1 MKKVFNVLLILG
13 LLSTLFFS
21 CDVGLGE
28 SVDVIAPTVSIAYP
42 PASVVIRNGFLL
54 KGTWA
59 DDKGI
64 LAVKVTVR
72 NDDTGKTVDSKYATT
87 GLFDLSWSVN
97 LNSPDENGNFPYP
110 DGKYTVDV
118 VATDTSGKT
127 SGTASRSFEIDNTAP
142 VFVIKSPGTF
152 SADNPSKYGSI
163 FKVNG
168 SIAEAHNVKEMLVTV
183 YDAATGAVVD
193 SWKETNVNTA
203 GGTSVTFA
211 SYGSSN
217 TTLASNYNKVYTVGS
232 GDQNFYCS
240 IKLTDSASIYDGSSE
255 GTGNSTTSL
264 WINDS
269 IYGSDA
275 SVTIDGVATSADL
288 LSKNAQ
294 PQFEIGDFMSI
305 INGTYSGSSE
315 NAEKALKILN
325 ATKTD
330 TTQKK
335 LSFSLNKDANPTYTF
350 LGYSYDTTA
359 YKNKASKNGAITVKG
374 ECGLNETNF
383 KPRDVKV
390 YLVGPFTSTDP
401 DANPITSDIYNAV
414 YADVEAYAEANP
426 TLVQTLYDGTVK
438 YPDATDCSSVSSW
451 TESLTLPDNIT
462 SGEYYLL
469 AASGKDIDD
478 VEFIAN
484 NNSKFG
490 FVGVSSGT
498 APSVLIEAADGASK
512 ETAKTVEAVMAKDY
526 NSLDFLRVY
535 GTVETSDSQINQIIY
550 EVTVKDL
557 TNGSTVGKITPPAS
571 QLNRTYDGM
580 KEEFAFN
587 LRDGV
592 WTKDSAYTD
601 NVDARDIDTL
611 DGRLYSYT
619 IVVSAT
625 DRGGLVGKANFTTQ
639 FDKLAPTVDIS
650 SVTPLAE
657 EKEVSSVSKKCV
669 NGIVTVVARIKETNL
684 DSVKV
689 IASTK
694 TGTADEKKVEIDV
707 SEPSSTI
714 TAKFDTREL
723 DDNENLVI
731 KIEATDKAGNIG
743 SGTNTAF
750 YIDQSTDIPK
760 IKLSGVTQTLTN
772 SAAIEVGKN
781 LFGMGNNTLFGT
793 ISDDDG
799 ISNIKIYIDGTD
811 DTKLKKEITSSTLN
825 GSTVYSL
832 TEDLAK
838 APYAVGAGNHTL
850 YIVVEDTSTKL
861 ENGNEVASHC
871 TTGTVNSDANPYG
884 MAFAFDDDLPEITVT
899 GIIKGSDSSVAAD
912 TYSSGIWLP
921 KNFIVQGTASDPSGI
936 AKVVSDPSGIAKV
949 VYKEADTISLD
960 AVSWEET
967 LSNQSDTST
976 GGNSRT
982 YVAYDHYG
990 RSAEAKIV
998 YNIDTK
1004 KPVFNNSYIN
1014 IEGTS
1019 STKTLAEVISSGSS
1033 LWFNATAIK
1042 LSGTVSTD
1050 TSLSNFGLVE
1060 ANLDTIQVIVN
1071 GDTSNPISVIPTTE
1085 HGFSTNLSFQNSGT
1099 QTIEFSM
1106 TDKAGNSS
1114 DTISF
1119 NLNIDSEAPVLLV
1132 NTPAVVNDYSEAPLT
1147 FTGTVRD
1154 INFDSL
1160 KVQYKRKYVEYNS
1173 TKKVAETKTAGT
1185 ESDNY
1190 IVTVSITPSGNAIS
1204 SEAAWTWT
1212 MPGDGDYSS
1221 IRFIAEDS
1229 VGNTAVSDTYTT
1241 IVDSQV
1247 PVVVSSTDSSWSSNN
1262 SPALKLLVGDW
1273 GTDGNKYSSGIKEIS
1288 YSGIGAGGTINNR
1301 GALVAKSGEDKKIY
1315 YTYTADFS
1323 GLEDGSHSVSVT
1335 VTDEA
1340 GRSTNAG
1347 TIATFNI
1354 DTRAPAVTAKFS
1366 ASDSDVYQKKAG
1378 DSASWYA
1385 LVYTADDTNGTAEVS
1400 GIKSV
1405 YVTANG
1411 SALSISENSDG
1422 SSAETSI
1429 SLAAASGTGTSGA
1442 KTLYIPSSA
1451 IAEGVNNF
1459 NVVVEDWA
1467 GNKGV
1472 KNITVYY
1479 DKSAPKVT
1487 YTSHAA
1493 GATVNKTINI
1503 SGRIEKNAVISA
1515 SGYESGIDTAA
1526 TKVQWSTNGTSWT
1539 DLTAGNEYTSVTFE
1553 SSNTEWTLNGLD
1565 TTELNSTATAADRYV
1580 RVLITDTYGNTSSES
1595 VKLDVDQNADRPV
1608 IELSTIS
1615 AMNDVIPLKK
1625 VSGTVSDDDGVSGL
1639 KLWIRESDG
1648 WDGISVP
1655 TTSNNNGWTSVTVSG
1670 SGTWS
1675 SEANEDTHSWLFY
1688 VIDKNGGKFWT
1699 QVCATGN
1706 TVLSV
1711 PKITLN
1717 GVTGDN
1723 TAALEF
1729 KVDTQAPKITMYVAN
1744 SDTGLAADSD
1754 EWKSAGV
1761 VFGGTENKLYIKLE
1775 VIEQNMVT
1783 DATTGYKLPS
1793 LKIGTEDVS
1802 TQVGLLSGSAIT
1814 VDSANNKYTY
1824 LLAPITL
1831 TKATYESMEGSVTV
1845 MATLADQS
1853 AQEGQGGTNIILD
1866 YTAPQVS
1873 IVSPT
1878 ATISDAV
1885 AAAITV
1891 KGTVLDDYSTIKKL
1905 EYAIPLAGGTYDES
1919 HGEWTAILASSAAW
1933 ELAFTSG
1940 SEESPDSLLYY
1951 SSAANVAAGKKY
1963 AVSEIEDGIGIY
1975 KVPLYFKVSDSVG
1988 NIAVNKDC
1996 YVYVDPNGGKPK
2008 AWINAPEQGTVT
2020 SGTVTIYG
2028 GASDNISVSKV
2039 CVQIDANGDGT
2050 ITEADYTAIAA
2061 APASYIGDYVADSG
2075 MLVASTSAG
2084 NDWYILAGGTNSWK
2098 CPIVTGNL
2106 AAYTGTTGTVIG
2118 TQTVTNGKKYLIAR
2132 VRAIDGENLTR
2143 SYTDYHCI
2151 TIDNTAPWFT
2161 DMAVV
2166 QYGSGV
2172 TPDVSTRP
2180 IVEREYIS
2188 GMYISNNSVSANGKW
2203 YLTGYVKSDTD
2214 ITLIE
2219 ANSLSSTTTVVIDLP
2234 DVSTSNNTVHD
2245 ISGSGTT
2252 DGYKLLIPLDI
2263 DRYSSGL
2270 IYSEIKSVNGAG
2282 TGNQTVKINIDST
2295 APSLYTTAG
2304 AESTTGTD
2312 ALRLKSLSKMV
2323 GTDLSTNS
2331 VIENSDG
2338 YFTFGD
2344 NVMEAGSGLQF
2355 IAFYLQNE
2363 VSDKVYDPMDSNS
2376 GTAIS
2381 ASKTANALY
2390 INSDNLAAFYVTGA
2404 TRTTPYSL
2412 THSSVDS
2419 THVRKGGLVKI
2430 GGSYHTITDVTGTTV
2445 TFSPAASTSFTD
2457 AELIYA
2463 QIVDHQITEY
2473 IDIAYDQHDDAY
2485 YTLMNDDGDLMCETI
2500 TQIGTTYQWTASVD
2514 STNIPDGK
2522 TYIRVVAMDN
2532 AGNLSYGRIESI
2544 VANNR
2549 PRMTKVF
2556 IGTDLNSSG
2565 KYDFD
2570 ADEAPVVST
2579 SSKYRTAS
2587 GTCYGE
2593 FNYYTAYNTRSGIGQ
2608 SAVTLASSAFKVV
2621 NGLCVVPEFVGG
2633 NGSLKYNFVVNDTT
2647 TTPNSSVALS
2657 AMSTRSE
2664 LSAKINEIGSVGMF
2678 GTVNSTDADGNT
2690 NPVAYGGTD
2699 IGGTTYYDFG
2709 GVIIPQNRLSGAT
2722 SVKLSFWDE
2731 TDSSSGPS
2739 FDGQWATLVI
2749 PFANMSDE
2757 IVPPVPVI
2765 NPFYWKGSGDNSV
2778 LIKESGDS
2786 SASIKGHIELENAL
2800 TDKMSGLTEN
2810 LPKVSGK
2817 IKIEGTVTDN
2827 VLVKAISMNVFG
2839 SEKTVATYS
2848 NGTWTQASS
2857 LPTGVV
2863 SFTATDKE
2871 LSQNGHT
2878 VSYVAVINTE
2888 LLSVSGYPVGKN
2900 QKITISATDWNSNA
2914 SSAGSTQTASDA
2926 LTDCYKM
2933 DVVPYVTEIV
2943 TNLSSYSL
2951 DNPSVYARSSVGS
2964 YPVYEGET
2972 ITFNGYNLGSGKAS
2986 VGMNGKTVTLDSS
2999 NQTTVDSSVSSG
3011 SVSVSVNGILAV
3023 NNINK
3028 SDAKGA
3034 YSGSASDDGYAN
3046 CYNRQPNGVNNNMLT
3061 DDLALDVWNFKTA
3074 ASPVG
3079 SSANYVHMKVGPYL
3093 SSDTANSGRIGFSF
3107 KNAIGYFNMPG
3118 QKSSGGGSSKTGT
3131 ITIKIPSSTSYK
3143 YAYAYESDSNRYLGT
3158 WPGTK
3163 LTETEGSYLV
3173 KTFTVSNSTSSWHI
3187 IFNNGGSS
3195 QAATVDFSAPGTYI
3209 FNTSGELSSS
3219 SPTSWN
3225 TSTVSAST
3233 VYSQT
3238 RFGTNYGGF
3247 NYNTFAF
3254 DANGMT
3260 YGAAQAP
3267 DTSGQAGMSANFQFF
3282 SRKVVNESDDYHGL
3296 NFNYYNAMNARRIEN
3311 TSYYK
3316 NGIAYTDELRVQ
3328 NPEMDTYING
3338 NYTYVYMAYYDH
3350 GLDLI
3355 KFRVGRV
3362 ATDDANSI
3370 NMGLQDL
3377 DKSTSY
3383 CKSSATGT
3391 ITDSNGGKGSDSDKI
3406 ADSNG
3411 NLRDST
3417 DSTYV
3422 GDKSGSSGASS
3433 TYAAYKYVSKIATSG
3448 ASPYVTV
3455 GALND
3460 GSAVVVWYDK
3470 YTQALKL
3477 RYSSFANV
3485 TSTSSSS
3492 SWSSAKT
3499 ISSVGGKYVSMATDE
3514 AGGIHLA
3521 YLSNSGANLY
3531 YTYLSSVTA
3540 TPVTMLVDAYQD
3552 VGDRCMITVGRE
3564 STSKPWI
3571 PYISYKSNYASHTKI
3586 AYPVFDSSATAST
3599 RPTAGIVD
3607 GTEKYSGNWNVS
3619 LVPDTNLSIDDT
3631 ISVGVNK
3638 DWASGSGV
3646 MYAFPTGNTQTATDT
3661 GVYALCQA
3669 TIVYGNGTANPVMGY
3684 AIEDG
3689 TIQMAQKK

>member
-64 LAVKVTVR
+64 LAVQVTVR

-152 SADNPSKYGSI
+152 SVDNPSKYGSI

-217 TTLASNYNKVYTVGS
+217 TTLASNYDKVYTVGS

-240 IKLTDSASIYDGSSE
+240 IKLTDSASIYDGSTE

-275 SVTIDGVATSADL
+275 TVTIDGVATSSDL

-498 APSVLIEAADGASK
+498 APSVMIEAADGDSK
-512 ETAKTVEAVMAKDY
+512 DTAKTVEAVMAKDY
-526 NSLDFLRVY
+526 NTLDFLKVY

-571 QLNRTYDGM
+571 QLNKTYDGM
-580 KEEFAFN
+580 KEEFSFN

-601 NVDARDIDTL
+601 DVDARDIDTL

-639 FDKLAPTVDIS
+639 FDKLAPTVDVS

-669 NGIVTVVARIKETNL
+669 NGIVTLVARIKETNL

-694 TGTADEKKVEIDV
+694 TGTVDEKKVEIDV

-781 LFGMGNNTLFGT
+781 LFGMGNNTIFGT

-799 ISNIKIYIDGTD
+799 ISNIKIYVDGTD
-811 DTKLKKEITSSTLN
+811 DTNLKKEITSATLN

-832 TEDLAK
+832 TEDLSK
-838 APYAVGAGNHTL
+838 APYAVDAGNHTL

-871 TTGTVNSDANPYG
+871 TTGTVNSDVNPYG

-936 AKVVSDPSGIAKV
+936 AKVV
-949 VYKEADTISLD
+949 YKEADTISLGAD
-960 AVSWEET
+960 IWEET

-976 GGNSRT
+976 GGEKRT

-990 RSAEAKIV
+990 RSSEVKIV

-1004 KPVFNNSYIN
+1004 KPVFNKSYIK
-1014 IEGTS
+1014 IEGS
-1019 STKTLAEVISSGSS
+1019 SDTKTLAEVISGGSS

-1050 TSLSNFGLVE
+1050 TSLSAFGLVE
-1060 ANLDTIQVIVN
+1060 ANLDTIKVIVN
-1071 GDTSNPISVIPTTE
+1071 KGTASENEISVIPTAE

-1114 DTISF
+1114 EAISF
-1119 NLNIDSEAPVLLV
+1119 NLNVDAEVPVLVV
-1132 NTPAVVNDYSEAPLT
+1132 NTPSVVNDYSDAPLT
-1147 FTGTVRD
+1147 FTGTVQD
-1154 INFDSL
+1154 MNFDSL

-1185 ESDNY
+1185 ELDNY
-1190 IVTVSITPSGNAIS
+1190 IVTVSITPSGNAATS
-1204 SEAAWTWT
+1204 AAGWTWT

-1221 IRFIAEDS
+1221 IKFIAEDS

-1241 IVDSQV
+1241 IVDSQAPIV
-1247 PVVVSSTDSSWSSNN
+1247 LSSTTSDWSSNN

-1273 GTDGNKYSSGIKEIS
+1273 GSDGNKYSSGIKEIS
-1288 YSGIGAGGTINNR
+1288 YTGIGAGGTIDNR
-1301 GALVAKSGEDKKIY
+1301 GALVAKAGEDKKIY

-1340 GRSTNAG
+1340 GRAANAG

-1366 ASDSDVYQKKAG
+1366 ASDSDIYQKKAG
-1378 DSASWYA
+1378 DNTSWYA

-1422 SSAETSI
+1422 SSAGTNI
-1429 SLAAASGTGTSGA
+1429 SLAAASGTKTSGE
-1442 KTLYIPSSA
+1442 KTLYIPSTA

-1459 NVVVEDWA
+1459 IVVVEDWA

-1479 DKSAPKVT
+1479 DKSSPKVT

-1539 DLTAGNEYTSVTFE
+1539 DLTAGNEYTTVTFE

-1565 TTELNSTATAADRYV
+1565 TTELNGTATAADCYV
-1580 RVLITDTYGNTSSES
+1580 RVVITDTYGNTSSES

-1648 WDGISVP
+1648 WDGTSVP

-1675 SEANEDTHSWLFY
+1675 CEANEDTHSWLFY
-1688 VIDKNGGKFWT
+1688 VIDKNSGKFWT
-1699 QVCATGN
+1699 QVGASGN

-1717 GVTGDN
+1717 GVTTDN
-1723 TAALEF
+1723 TSALEF

-1754 EWKSAGV
+1754 DWKSAGV

-1802 TQVGLLSGSAIT
+1802 AQVGLLSGSAIT

-1891 KGTVLDDYSTIKKL
+1891 KGTVLDDYSTIKNL

-1951 SSAANVAAGKKY
+1951 ASVANVAANKY
-1963 AVSEIEDGIGIY
+1963 DVSEIEAGIGIY
-1975 KVPLYFKVSDSVG
+1975 KVPLYFKVSDGVG
-1988 NIAVNKDC
+1988 NTAINKEC

-2039 CVQIDANGDGT
+2039 CVQIDVNGDGT
-2050 ITEADYTAIAA
+2050 ITEADYSLIAA
-2061 APASYIGDYVADSG
+2061 APDTYIEDYSDG
-2075 MLVASTSAG
+2075 MLVASSPASS
-2084 NDWYILAGGTNSWK
+2084 NNWYILAGGTNSWK
-2098 CPIVTGNL
+2098 CPIITGSLENYAGSETTIGTVTVSPG
-2106 AAYTGTTGTVIG
+2106 TGTKH
-2118 TQTVTNGKKYLIAR
+2118 NKYLIAR
-2132 VRAIDGENLTR
+2132 VRAIDGDGMTR
-2143 SYTDYHCI
+2143 SYTDCHCI
-2151 TIDNTAPWFT
+2151 VIDNTAPWFT

-2172 TPDVSTRP
+2172 TPGSTNP

-2188 GMYISNNSVSANGKW
+2188 GMYISNNSVATNGTW
-2203 YLTGYVKSDTD
+2203 YLTGYVKS
-2214 ITLIE
+2214 
-2219 ANSLSSTTTVVIDLP
+2219 NSSISSIAATTLSSTTSVVIDLP
-2234 DVSTSNNTVHD
+2234 EVSTSSNTVHD
-2245 ISGSGTT
+2245 ASGAGTT
-2252 DGYKLLIPLDI
+2252 DGYKLLIPLSTG
-2263 DRYSSGL
+2263 SSGV
-2270 IYSEIKSVNGAG
+2270 IYSELTSANGVG

-2295 APSLYTTAG
+2295 APSLYTTSG
-2304 AESTTGTD
+2304 SESTTGTD
-2312 ALRLKSLSKMV
+2312 ALRLKSLSKTV
-2323 GTDLSTNS
+2323 GTDLSSNS

-2344 NVMEAGSGLQF
+2344 NVIEAGSGLQF
-2355 IAFYLQNE
+2355 IAFYLQNKTGN
-2363 VSDKVYDPMDSNS
+2363 KVYDPMHSAS

-2381 ASKTANALY
+2381 GTKTANALY
-2390 INSDNLAAFYVTGA
+2390 INSDNLAAFYVTGV
-2404 TRTTPYSL
+2404 TRSTPYSL

-2419 THVRKGGLVKI
+2419 THVRVGGLVKI

-2445 TFSPAASTSFTD
+2445 TFTPAASTTFVN

-2463 QIVDHQITEY
+2463 QVVDHQITEY
-2473 IDIAYDQHDDAY
+2473 FDTAYDSNDDAY
-2485 YTLMNDDGDLMCETI
+2485 YTLMNDDGDQMCETI

-2532 AGNLSYGRIESI
+2532 AGNLSYGYIESI

-2593 FNYYTAYNTRSGIGQ
+2593 FNYYTAYNTRSGVGQ

-2633 NGSLKYNFVVNDTT
+2633 NGSLKYNFVINDST
-2647 TTPNSSVALS
+2647 TTPNSSVSLS
-2657 AMSTRSE
+2657 AISTRSE
-2664 LSAKINEIGSVGMF
+2664 LSAAINEIGSVGMF

-2699 IGGTTYYDFG
+2699 IDGTTYYDFG
-2709 GVIIPQNRLSGAT
+2709 GVIIAQNRLSGAN
-2722 SVKLSFWDE
+2722 SVKLTFWDE
-2731 TDSSSGPS
+2731 TDGLQSSFGS
-2739 FDGQWATLVI
+2739 QWATLVI
-2749 PFANMSDE
+2749 PFANMGSETDA
-2757 IVPPVPVI
+2757 PVPVI

-2778 LIKESGDS
+2778 YIDS
-2786 SASIKGHIELENAL
+2786 AIAGHIELEGSDL
-2800 TDKMSGLTEN
+2800 PTDSSYTSG

-2827 VLVKAISMNVFG
+2827 VLVKAITMNVFG
-2839 SEKTVATYS
+2839 SSSTVATYS
-2848 NGTWTQASS
+2848 GGTWTQSAS

-2878 VSYVAVINTE
+2878 VSYVAVIDTE
-2888 LLSVSGYPVGKN
+2888 QLSVSGYPVGKN
-2900 QKITISATDWNSNA
+2900 QIITISATDWNNNVHT
-2914 SSAGSTQTASDA
+2914 AGSTQTASGA
-2926 LTDCYKM
+2926 LSDCYKM

-2943 TNLSSYSL
+2943 THLSSFYKQA
-2951 DNPSVYARSSVGS
+2951 PSVYARTALGH

-2972 ITFNGYNLGSGKAS
+2972 IQFAGYNLGTNKAKVTISGMSATTLAS
-2986 VGMNGKTVTLDSS
+2986 GTVGGETVSNTVTL
-2999 NQTTVDSSVSSG
+2999 TTNTSSVTGAKSG
-3011 SVSVSVNGILAV
+3011 SVSVTVNSIPALNNLNENDALGSYQGSV
-3023 NNINK
+3023 
-3028 SDAKGA
+3028 
-3034 YSGSASDDGYAN
+3034 SDDSYAN
-3046 CYNRQPNGVNNNMLT
+3046 AYNRQPNGVNNNTLT
-3061 DDLALDVWNFKTA
+3061 DDLYLDVWQ
-3074 ASPVG
+3074 
-3079 SSANYVHMKVGPYL
+3079 
-3093 SSDTANSGRIGFSF
+3093 F
-3107 KNAIGYFNMPG
+3107 KNAAEPVSGGASYVTMKINPKTGIPGFSYANSILYFNMPG
-3118 QKSSGGGSSKTGT
+3118 YNANNSESSWGADNDTLSGSS
-3131 ITIKIPSSTSYK
+3131 
-3143 YAYAYESDSNRYLGT
+3143 
-3158 WPGTK
+3158 
-3163 LTETEGSYLV
+3163 
-3173 KTFTVSNSTSSWHI
+3173 
-3187 IFNNGGSS
+3187 
-3195 QAATVDFSAPGTYI
+3195 
-3209 FNTSGELSSS
+3209 
-3219 SPTSWN
+3219 
-3225 TSTVSAST
+3225 
-3233 VYSQT
+3233 YSQIP
-3238 RFGTNYGGF
+3238 FGMNYGGF
-3247 NYNTFAF
+3247 SHNTFAF
-3254 DANGMT
+3254 DSYGYS
-3260 YGAAQAP
+3260 YGAAMCT
-3267 DTSGQAGMSANFQFF
+3267 DTQSAEASAYLQFF
-3282 SRKVVNESDDYHGL
+3282 SRETPIPYNTYDQ
-3296 NFNYYNAMNARRIEN
+3296 NMNYCNAANASRLDSSSIAITGSNSGWTTDIDRIQSISMD
-3311 TSYYK
+3311 TSYS
-3316 NGIAYTDELRVQ
+3316 GGSSTAPSSTTPV
-3328 NPEMDTYING
+3328 
-3338 NYTYVYMAYYDH
+3338 YVFMAYYDQPV
-3350 GLDLI
+3350 
-3355 KFRVGRV
+3355 KQVRFRWGTVG
-3362 ATDDANSI
+3362 ANTYNIDGGS
-3370 NMGLQDL
+3370 N
-3377 DKSTSY
+3377 
-3383 CKSSATGT
+3383 KSSASDLSAPKGLADVVGSKYTGFAQYAK
-3391 ITDSNGGKGSDSDKI
+3391 DNGGGRPKNV
-3406 ADSNG
+3406 ADSYI
-3411 NLRDST
+3411 
-3417 DSTYV
+3417 TYSYNNN
-3422 GDKSGSSGASS
+3422 SGIPIQVVAASGVSGARS
-3433 TYAAYKYVSKIATSG
+3433 AY
-3448 ASPYVTV
+3448 
-3455 GALND
+3455 
-3460 GSAVVVWYDK
+3460 
-3470 YTQALKL
+3470 
-3477 RYSSFANV
+3477 
-3485 TSTSSSS
+3485 
-3492 SWSSAKT
+3492 SSAKN
-3499 ISSVGGKYVSMATDE
+3499 GGAGKYVS
-3514 AGGIHLA
+3514 
-3521 YLSNSGANLY
+3521 
-3531 YTYLSSVTA
+3531 
-3540 TPVTMLVDAYQD
+3540 
-3552 VGDRCMITVGRE
+3552 
-3564 STSKPWI
+3564 
-3571 PYISYKSNYASHTKI
+3571 
-3586 AYPVFDSSATAST
+3586 
-3599 RPTAGIVD
+3599 
-3607 GTEKYSGNWNVS
+3607 
-3619 LVPDTNLSIDDT
+3619 LSIAK
-3631 ISVGVNK
+3631 K
-3638 DWASGSGV
+3638 D
-3646 MYAFPTGNTQTATDT
+3646 
-3661 GVYALCQA
+3661 
-3669 TIVYGNGTANPVMGY
+3669 TANPVAIVTWYDSVNMALKMAYNTAPTTSNTWTVRTIDPNGGINVKTVVDKDNHIHFAYYDNINGSDLKYAYLDSYNSSSEPKIVTVDSFSAVGAKCTIDVAKDSSGNWVPYIGY
-3684 AIEDG
+3684 QLSSYLGTPLGAKVAYRTDFTSLGDGATKDMYTGQWECSIVPTQNIPNDDQINVGVYRNSSGIAQKFTTNTYWSTGDTAPGQTISNGTLNVGNATILHGNNTANPIIGYGIDTGAIE
-3689 TIQMAQKK
+3689 MAQKK

>member
-1 MKKVFNVLLILG
+1 MKKVFNVFLILG

-64 LAVKVTVR
+64 LAVQVTVR
-72 NDDTGKTVDSKYATT
+72 NDDTGKTVDSRYAAT

-97 LNSPDENGNFPYP
+97 LNSPDANGNFPYP

-217 TTLASNYNKVYTVGS
+217 TTLASNYDKVYTVGS

-255 GTGNSTTSL
+255 GSGNSTTSL

-275 SVTIDGVATSADL
+275 SVTIDGVAISSDL

-401 DANPITSDIYNAV
+401 DANPITSEIYNAV

-498 APSVLIEAADGASK
+498 APSVLIEAADGDSK
-512 ETAKTVEAVMAKDY
+512 DTAKTVEAVMAKDY
-526 NSLDFLRVY
+526 NTLDFLKVY

-571 QLNRTYDGM
+571 QLNKTYDGM

-601 NVDARDIDTL
+601 DVDARDIDTL

-799 ISNIKIYIDGTD
+799 ISNIKIYVDGTD

-871 TTGTVNSDANPYG
+871 TTGTVNSDVNPYG

-899 GIIKGSDSSVAAD
+899 GIIKGSDSSVTAD

-936 AKVVSDPSGIAKV
+936 EKV
-949 VYKEADTISLD
+949 VYKEADTVSLGAD
-960 AVSWEET
+960 SWEET

-976 GGNSRT
+976 GGEKRT

-990 RSAEAKIV
+990 RSSEVKIV

-1004 KPVFNNSYIN
+1004 KPVFNKSYIK
-1014 IEGTS
+1014 IEGS
-1019 STKTLAEVISSGSS
+1019 SDTKTLAEVISGGSS

-1114 DTISF
+1114 DTVSF
-1119 NLNIDSEAPVLLV
+1119 NLNVDAEAPVLVV
-1132 NTPAVVNDYSEAPLT
+1132 NTPDIVNDYSEAPLT
-1147 FTGTVRD
+1147 FTGTVQD
-1154 INFDSL
+1154 MNFDSL

-1185 ESDNY
+1185 EADNY
-1190 IVTVSITPSGNAIS
+1190 IVTVSITPSGD
-1204 SEAAWTWT
+1204 AATSAAGWTWT

-1221 IRFIAEDS
+1221 IKFIAEDS

-1247 PVVVSSTDSSWSSNN
+1247 PVVVSSTSSDWSSNN

-1288 YSGIGAGGTINNR
+1288 YTGIGAGGTIDNR
-1301 GALVAKSGEDKKIY
+1301 GALVAKTGEDKKIY

-1366 ASDSDVYQKKAG
+1366 ASDSDIYQKKAG
-1378 DSASWYA
+1378 DSTSWYA

-1422 SSAETSI
+1422 SSAGTNI

-1442 KTLYIPSSA
+1442 KTLYIPSTA

-1565 TTELNSTATAADRYV
+1565 TTELNGTATAADRYV
-1580 RVLITDTYGNTSSES
+1580 RVVITDTYGNTSSES

-1648 WDGISVP
+1648 WDGTSVP

-1675 SEANEDTHSWLFY
+1675 CEANEDTHSWLFY
-1688 VIDKNGGKFWT
+1688 VIDKNAGKFWT
-1699 QVCATGN
+1699 QVGATGN

-1723 TAALEF
+1723 TSALEF

-1802 TQVGLLSGSAIT
+1802 AQVGLLSGSAIT
-1814 VDSANNKYTY
+1814 VDSANNTYTY

-1866 YTAPQVS
+1866 YTAPSVS

-1878 ATISDAV
+1878 VTISDAV

-1891 KGTVLDDYSTIKKL
+1891 KGTVLDDYSTIKNL

-1951 SSAANVAAGKKY
+1951 ASAANVAAGKY
-1963 AVSEIEDGIGIY
+1963 AVSEIEAGIGIY
-1975 KVPLYFKVSDSVG
+1975 KVPLYFKVSDGVG
-1988 NIAVNKDC
+1988 NTAINKEC

-2039 CVQIDANGDGT
+2039 CVQIDVNGDGT
-2050 ITEADYTAIAA
+2050 ITEADYSLIAA
-2061 APASYIGDYVADSG
+2061 APDTYIEDYSDG
-2075 MLVASTSAG
+2075 MLVASSPASS
-2084 NDWYILAGGTNSWK
+2084 NNWYILAGGTNSWK
-2098 CPIVTGNL
+2098 CPIITGSLENYAGSETTIGTVTVSPG
-2106 AAYTGTTGTVIG
+2106 TGTKH
-2118 TQTVTNGKKYLIAR
+2118 NKYLIAR
-2132 VRAIDGENLTR
+2132 VRAIDGDGMTR
-2143 SYTDYHCI
+2143 SYTDCHCI
-2151 TIDNTAPWFT
+2151 VIDNTAPWFT

-2172 TPDVSTRP
+2172 TPGSTNP

-2188 GMYISNNSVSANGKW
+2188 GMYISNNSVVANGTW
-2203 YLTGYVKSDTD
+2203 YLTGYVKS
-2214 ITLIE
+2214 
-2219 ANSLSSTTTVVIDLP
+2219 NSAISSIAATTLSSTTSVVIDLP
-2234 DVSTSNNTVHD
+2234 EVSTSSNTVHD
-2245 ISGSGTT
+2245 ASGAGTT
-2252 DGYKLLIPLDI
+2252 DGYKLLIPLSTG
-2263 DRYSSGL
+2263 SSGV
-2270 IYSEIKSVNGAG
+2270 IYSELTSANGVG

-2295 APSLYTTAG
+2295 APSLYTTSG
-2304 AESTTGTD
+2304 SESTTGTD
-2312 ALRLKSLSKMV
+2312 ALRLKSLSKTV
-2323 GTDLSTNS
+2323 GTDLSSNS

-2344 NVMEAGSGLQF
+2344 NVIEAGSGLQF
-2355 IAFYLQNE
+2355 IAFYLQNKTGN
-2363 VSDKVYDPMDSNS
+2363 KVYDPMHSAS

-2381 ASKTANALY
+2381 GTKPANALY

-2404 TRTTPYSL
+2404 TRSTPYSL

-2419 THVRKGGLVKI
+2419 THVRVGGLVKI

-2445 TFSPAASTSFTD
+2445 TFTPAASTTFTT

-2463 QIVDHQITEY
+2463 QVVDHQITEY
-2473 IDIAYDQHDDAY
+2473 FDTAYDSNDDAY
-2485 YTLMNDDGDLMCETI
+2485 YTLMNDDGDQMCETI

-2532 AGNLSYGRIESI
+2532 AGNLSYGYIESI

-2593 FNYYTAYNTRSGIGQ
+2593 FNYYTAYNTRSGVGQ

-2633 NGSLKYNFVVNDTT
+2633 NGSLKYNFVVNDST
-2647 TTPNSSVALS
+2647 TTPDSSVSLS

-2664 LSAKINEIGSVGMF
+2664 LSAAINEIGSVGMF

-2699 IGGTTYYDFG
+2699 IDGTTYYDFG
-2709 GVIIPQNRLSGAT
+2709 GVIIAQNRLSGAN
-2722 SVKLSFWDE
+2722 SVKLTFWDE
-2731 TDSSSGPS
+2731 TDGLQSSFGS
-2739 FDGQWATLVI
+2739 QWATLVI
-2749 PFANMSDE
+2749 PFANMGSETDA
-2757 IVPPVPVI
+2757 PVPVI

-2778 LIKESGDS
+2778 YIDS
-2786 SASIKGHIELENAL
+2786 AIAGHIELEGSDL
-2800 TDKMSGLTEN
+2800 PTDSSYTSG

-2827 VLVKAISMNVFG
+2827 VLVKSITMSVFG
-2839 SEKTVATYS
+2839 SSKTVATYS

-2900 QKITISATDWNSNA
+2900 QIITISATDWNSNA
-2914 SSAGSTQTASDA
+2914 SSAGSTQTASGA

-2986 VGMNGKTVTLDSS
+2986 VVMNGKTVTLDSS

-3023 NNINK
+3023 NNINT

-3118 QKSSGGGSSKTGT
+3118 QKSNSAAQDYYTGKFTFQISSETYKYVHFYNATQSDKNYTAAGSWPGDAAVYN
-3131 ITIKIPSSTSYK
+3131 SSTGYYEITYDSIK
-3143 YAYAYESDSNRYLGT
+3143 YNSGDSLIVM
-3158 WPGTK
+3158 
-3163 LTETEGSYLV
+3163 L
-3173 KTFTVSNSTSSWHI
+3173 
-3187 IFNNGGSS
+3187 NNGGSTKTGKYTLS
-3195 QAATVDFSAPGTYI
+3195 GPGLYRW
-3209 FNTSGELSSS
+3209 TSYSSS
-3219 SPTSWN
+3219 DASKSYSTSY
-3225 TSTVSAST
+3225 TATHVTVPAGIT
-3233 VYSQT
+3233 FSQT

-3247 NYNTFAF
+3247 NYNTFSF
-3254 DANGMT
+3254 DQKGYA
-3260 YGAAQAP
+3260 YGAAQCP
-3267 DTSGQAGMSANFQFF
+3267 DTSGQDGMSANFQFF
-3282 SRKVVNESDDYHGL
+3282 SRAVYDESSDYHGL
-3296 NFNYYNAMNARRIEN
+3296 NYNYFNVTNGRRIEN

-3316 NGIAYTDELRVQ
+3316 GSAVYTDENRVQ
-3328 NPEMDTYING
+3328 NPEMA
-3338 NYTYVYMAYYDH
+3338 TYVSGSTSYVYLAYYDH
-3350 GLDLI
+3350 GLDMI
-3355 KFRVGRV
+3355 KFRIGSVGSS
-3362 ATDDANSI
+3362 ANTI
-3370 NMGLQDL
+3370 GLGLQDL
-3377 DKSTSY
+3377 DKYTSNNY
-3383 CKSSATGT
+3383 SDD
-3391 ITDSNGGKGSDSDKI
+3391 DSNKI
-3406 ADSNG
+3406 CKKNG
-3411 NLRDST
+3411 NLRDSL
-3417 DSTYV
+3417 DSSYV
-3422 GDKSGSSGASS
+3422 GNNGN
-3433 TYAAYKYVSKIATSG
+3433 AYKYVTNIADSG
-3448 ASPYVTV
+3448 ASPYVAV
-3455 GALND
+3455 GALPTN
-3460 GSAVVVWYDK
+3460 GTAVVVWYDK
-3470 YTQALKL
+3470 AAQALKMKTATF
-3477 RYSSFANV
+3477 SSV
-3485 TSTSSSS
+3485 TSTTV
-3492 SWSSAKT
+3492 SWT
-3499 ISSVGGKYVSMATDE
+3499 DRGIISSVGGKYVSMATDE

-3531 YTYLSSVTA
+3531 YTYLSSVSS

-3586 AYPVFDSSATAST
+3586 AYPVFDTSATAST
-3599 RPTAGIVD
+3599 RPTTGIVD
-3607 GTEKYSGNWNVS
+3607 GTEKYTGNWNVS
-3619 LVPDTNLSIDDT
+3619 LVPDTSLSIDDT
-3631 ISVGVNK
+3631 ISVGVHK

-3646 MYAFPTGNTQTATDT
+3646 MYNFPTGSTVVASDT
-3661 GVYALCQA
+3661 GVYALCDA
-3669 TIVYGNGTANPVMGY
+3669 TVVYGNGTANPVMGY
-3684 AIEDG
+3684 AVEDG